1 MKFTIGI
8 PAYKTVFFKE
18 CIDSV
23 LNQDYSNFELII
35 VDDNSPNDIQSF
47 IKDYNSDQ
55 IRYFRNEKNFGALH
69 VVDNWNKCL
78 SYATGDYFIL
88 LGDDDR
94 MCHNYLSEFVS
105 LINKYPNCDVYH
117 CRSVII
123 NENSEPIML
132 TEPRPEFESVYD
144 AILQRIMG
152 NRHFFISDFVYK
164 TSALKKNG
172 GFYKL
177 PLAWAS
183 DDISSYIG
191 AIGNGIAHTN
201 EPVFEYRMNTHS
213 ISSTGSLPNKLAAIQ
228 GEEDWLKNFLQKEP
242 EHSVDQILRENIKNQ
257 MRVFIQKKKIQTI
270 CESNG
275 NNPMS
280 LIKWRLR
287 DTGRNLSLQEFFYA
301 LILSYKEKRKYRY
314 AA

>member
-1 MKFTIGI
+1 MKFSIGI
-8 PAYKTVFFKE
+8 PAYKTVFFQE

-23 LNQDYSNFELII
+23 LSQDFTDFELII
-35 VDDNSPNDIQSF
+35 VDDNSPNDIESF
-47 IKDYNSDQ
+47 VRKYDSDK

-78 SYATGDYFIL
+78 SLAQGEFFVL

-94 MCHNYLSEFVS
+94 MRPNYLSEFAR
-105 LINKYPNCDVYH
+105 LINKYPDCGVYH

-123 NENSEPIML
+123 NENSEPVSL
-132 TEPRPEFESVYD
+132 TETRPEFESVYD

-152 NRHFFISDFVYK
+152 NRHFFISDYVYR
-164 TSALKKNG
+164 TSTLKSNG

-191 AIGNGIAHTN
+191 SMQNGIAHTN
-201 EPVFEYRMNTHS
+201 EPVFEYRLNTHS
-213 ISSTGSLPNKLAAIQ
+213 ISSNGSLYNKLAAIK
-228 GEEDWLKNFLQKEP
+228 GEEEWLNTFLQKEP
-242 EHSVDQILRENIKNQ
+242 QHAVDVILRENIKNQ

-270 CESNG
+270 CDSNA
-275 NNPMS
+275 NNLIS
-280 LIKWRLR
+280 LVKWRLK
-287 DTGRNLSLQEFFYA
+287 DTAKHLSFQEFCYA
-301 LILSYKEKRKYRY
+301 LILSLKEKRKYQY
-314 AA
+314 AS

>member
-1 MKFTIGI
+1 MKFSIGI

-23 LNQDYSNFELII
+23 LNQEYTDFELII
-35 VDDNSPNDIQSF
+35 VDDNSPNDIRS
-47 IKDYNSDQ
+47 IVDLYDSDKIQ
-55 IRYFRNEKNFGALH
+55 YIRNEKNFGALH

-78 SYATGDYFIL
+78 SLAKGEFFIL

-94 MCHNYLSEFVS
+94 MRPNYLSEFAN
-105 LINKYPNCDVYH
+105 LIEKYPTCGVYH

-123 NENSEPIML
+123 DENSEPITL

-152 NRHFFISDFVYK
+152 KRHFFISDYVYR
-164 TSALKKNG
+164 TSTLKSNG

-191 AIGNGIAHTN
+191 SMQNGIAHTN
-201 EPVFEYRMNTHS
+201 EPVFEYRLNTHS
-213 ISSTGSLPNKLAAIQ
+213 ISSNGSLNNKLAAIK
-228 GEEDWLKNFLQKEP
+228 GEEDWLTNFLQKDP
-242 EHSVDQILRENIKNQ
+242 HHPVDAILKENIQSEVKK
-257 MRVFIQKKKIQTI
+257 FIQKKKIRTI
-270 CESNG
+270 CDSNG
-275 NNPMS
+275 NNPLS
-280 LIKWRLR
+280 LVKWRLQ
-287 DTGRNLSLQEFFYA
+287 DTGKNLSLQEFIYA
-301 LILSYKEKRKYRY
+301 LILSYKERRKYRY
-314 AA
+314 AS